1 MTDRFRQVVNLTVL
15 CASLMLLEG
24 IAAAAVVKV
33 EGGHIEGVVENGLKV
48 YRGIPFAAP
57 PVGDLRWRAPQPVKP
72 WRGVRH
78 ADKFAPA
85 CMQVAGPAT
94 AVQPPSED
102 CLYLNV
108 WSPAKSSSE
117 RLPVM
122 LWIHGGGFRAGATS
136 EPIYY
141 GDQLA
146 KKGVVFVSITYRLG
160 VFGFL
165 AHPSLSAESQQHVSG
180 NYGLL
185 DMIAALGWVKRNI
198 ADFGGDPGR
207 VTIFGESAGGIA
219 VSILCASTLTKGLF
233 QGAISESGG
242 SFGPVHGGSRGP
254 GENLHPL
261 AEAEKSGTE
270 WATKAGAAT
279 AQKLRALPAEKVLSM
294 AAGAPSWP
302 IVDGW
307 VIPDDQYRMYKE
319 ARYNDVPIL
328 VGYNSDEGASFA
340 PPATPDAYIEAVRKR
355 YGLYAERLLELY
367 PPGDGKVAK
376 SARDLMRDSAFG
388 WHTWTWARL
397 QAANGKSKV
406 FLYYFDQ
413 HPENF
418 AAGSMTGIGAP
429 HAAELP
435 YAFQHLGLPKMPP
448 ATSDDT
454 AISNAMAAY
463 WTNFAKTGDPDET
476 GLPKWPEFREAGSQA
491 MYFAGTPH
499 PASIDNE
506 DGLKALDAYFAWRR
520 AESSEGVQTGVA
532 VRRPV
537 FGGACKICPWG
548 AIGEVLVRMME
559 PYGYEVQMCF
569 NCNQVN
575 APRIVSEARLPPPY
589 VPDSVVIKAL
599 APPNAAGLGTVD
611 FGATS
616 LQFLVQA
623 YNGSGPYAQDRSMKN
638 LRLIANI
645 ESPNYVLVAI
655 NKKSAIT
662 DLAELKNLHRPL
674 RIFTGGTGGDI
685 ANAVL
690 AHYGLSPQS
699 IEAAGGHVGN
709 TDEDLKNFDIAI
721 GGGGGMTTAPEW
733 RQWPEIA
740 QKFDVTWVQLPD
752 ELLSSL
758 AQQRQKLGYR
768 LGYIPYALFPGIDHP
783 IRTLVR
789 SGTVIYCREDA
800 PDEFV
805 YTVAKAMDEQQS
817 LLQWSNQIFSYNIHN
832 VWKAGDV
839 PLHPAAAR
847 YYREKGYMQ

>member
-33 EGGHIEGVVENGLKV
+33 EGGHVEGVVENGLKV

-57 PVGDLRWRAPQPVKP
+57 PVGDLRWRAPQSVKP
-72 WRGVRH
+72 WRGVRR
-78 ADKFAPA
+78 ADKFASP

-94 AVQPPSED
+94 AVLRPSED

-108 WSPAKSSSE
+108 WSPAKNSSE

-122 LWIHGGGFRAGATS
+122 VWIHGGGFRAGATS
-136 EPIYY
+136 EAIYH

-146 KKGVVFVSITYRLG
+146 KRGVVLVSVTYRLG
-160 VFGFL
+160 AFGFL
-165 AHPSLSAESQQHVSG
+165 AHPSLSAENERHVSG

-185 DMIAALGWVKRNI
+185 DMIAGLKWVKRNI
-198 ADFGGDPGR
+198 AAFGGDPGR

-219 VSILCASTLTKGLF
+219 VSMLCASPLAKGLF
-233 QGAISESGG
+233 EGAISESGG
-242 SFGPVHGGSRGP
+242 SFGPARGGSRGP

-261 AEAEKSGTE
+261 VEAEKSGAE

-279 AQKLRALPAEKVLSM
+279 AQELRAFPSDKVLGM

-307 VIPDDQYRMYKE
+307 VIPDDQYKMYKDG
-319 ARYNDVPIL
+319 RYNDVPIL
-328 VGYNSDEGASFA
+328 VGYNSDEGAGFA
-340 PPATPDAYIEAVRKR
+340 PPATPNAYIDGVRKR

-376 SARDLMRDSAFG
+376 SARDLTRDSAFG

-406 FLYYFDQ
+406 FVYYFDQ

-418 AAGSMTGIGAP
+418 AAGSITGIGAP

-435 YAFQHLGLPKMPP
+435 YVFQHLGLPKMPP
-448 ATSDDT
+448 ATPDDT

-463 WTNFAKTGDPDET
+463 WTNFAKTGDPDGR
-476 GLPKWPEFREAGSQA
+476 GLPKWAEFREAKSQV
-491 MYFAGTPH
+491 MYFAGDPH
-499 PASIDNE
+499 LASIDNE

-520 AESSEGVQTGVA
+520 SESPEGVQTGVA

-548 AIGEVLVRMME
+548 AIGEVLVRMMQ

-569 NCNQVN
+569 NCNQAN
-575 APRIVSEARLPPPY
+575 APRIVSEARLPPSY

-599 APPNAAGLGTVD
+599 APPNAAGLGPVD

-623 YNGSGPYAQDRSMKN
+623 YDGSGPYAQDRSMKN

-645 ESPNYVLVAI
+645 ESPNYLLVAI
-655 NKKSAIT
+655 NKKSGIAE
-662 DLAELKNLHRPL
+662 LAELKNAHRPL
-674 RIFTGGTGGDI
+674 RVFTGGTGGDI

-690 AHYGLSPQS
+690 AYYGLSPQS
-699 IEAAGGHVGN
+699 IEAMGGHVGN

-733 RQWPEIA
+733 RHWPEIA

-752 ELLSSL
+752 EVLISL
-758 AQQRQKLGYR
+758 EQQRQKLGYKV
-768 LGYIPYALFPGIDHP
+768 GYIPYALFPGIDHP

-789 SGTVIYCREDA
+789 SGTVIYCRKDA

-805 YTVAKAMDEQQS
+805 YTVTRAMDEQQS

-839 PLHPAAAR
+839 PLHSAAAR